1 MILLLRFKK
10 NKVQI
15 MKKIDV
21 RKAGK
26 GDSKFL
32 ALSMLKS
39 SRAAKKI
46 GIFDLI
52 FEVSDN
58 DELLNKLERLLT
70 SDIKTYCHY
79 SNFLI
84 ASIAGEDVGTLCN
97 YEPRIAT
104 KELFDKALEE
114 LGVSEEYEER
124 ASMISHCAFE
134 ADKKTWMLDFLVEKD
149 GYSDLVIIK
158 ELLKKSL
165 LTASLKGYRIVHT
178 MVEIGSADTMMV
190 YKKLGFKIIDEKR
203 CEVFKE
209 NFGRS
214 GVALLEF
221 HL

>member
-1 MILLLRFKK
+1 
-10 NKVQI
+10 
-15 MKKIDV
+15 MKKIEI
-21 RKAGK
+21 RKALS

-39 SRAAKKI
+39 SRAGKRT

-52 FEVSDN
+52 FDIDN
-58 DELLNKLERLLT
+58 KELLLNKLEQLIT
-70 SDIKTYCHY
+70 SEIKTYCHY

-84 ASIAGEDVGTLCN
+84 ASIDGEDVGTLCN

-104 KELFDKALEE
+104 EELLSKALEK
-114 LGVSEEYEER
+114 LGVSEENEEHS
-124 ASMISHCAFE
+124 SMISLCAFQS
-134 ADKKTWMLDFLVEKD
+134 DKRTWMLDFLVEKD

-158 ELLKKSL
+158 ELVKKSL

-178 MVEIGSADTMMV
+178 VVEIGSADIMLV
-190 YKKLGFKIIDEKR
+190 YKKLGFKVINEKK

-209 NFGRS
+209 KFGRS

>member
-1 MILLLRFKK
+1 
-10 NKVQI
+10 

-21 RKAGK
+21 RKAVK

-39 SRAAKKI
+39 SRAGKKI

-52 FEVSDN
+52 FEVDN
-58 DELLNKLERLLT
+58 DDILLEKLEQLIT
-70 SDIKTYCHY
+70 SEVKTYCHY

-84 ASIAGEDVGTLCN
+84 ATIDGKDVGTLCN

-104 KELFDKALEE
+104 SELLTKALEE
-114 LGVSEEYEER
+114 LGVSEKYEER
-124 ASMISHCAFE
+124 ASMISLCAFE
-134 ADKKTWMLDFLVEKD
+134 SDKRTWMLDFLTEQD
-149 GYSDLVIIK
+149 GFGGLVIIK

-178 MVEIGSADTMMV
+178 VVEIGSADIMLV
-190 YKKLGFKIIDEKR
+190 YKKLGFQIIDEKK

>member
-1 MILLLRFKK
+1 
-10 NKVQI
+10 

-21 RKAGK
+21 RKANK
-26 GDSKFL
+26 NDSRFL
-32 ALSMLKS
+32 ALSMLRS
-39 SRAAKKI
+39 SRAGKKI

-52 FEVSDN
+52 FEVSN
-58 DELLNKLERLLT
+58 DDILLDKLEKLT
-70 SDIKTYCHY
+70 TSEIKTYCHY

-84 ASIAGEDVGTLCN
+84 ANIDGKDVGTLCN

-104 KELFDKALEE
+104 AELLSKALED

-124 ASMISHCAFE
+124 ASMISLCAFE
-134 ADKKTWMLDFLVEKD
+134 ADKRTWMLDFLTEQD
-149 GYSDLVIIK
+149 GFGGLVIIK
-158 ELLKKSL
+158 ELVKKSL

-178 MVEIGSADTMMV
+178 VVEIGSVDIMLV
-190 YKKLGFKIIDEKR
+190 YKKLGFQVIDEKK

-209 NFGRS
+209 NFGRT

>member
-1 MILLLRFKK
+1 
-10 NKVQI
+10 

-21 RKAGK
+21 RKASK
-26 GDSKFL
+26 DDSKFL

-39 SRAAKKI
+39 SRAGKKI

-52 FEVSDN
+52 FDVEN
-58 DELLNKLERLLT
+58 DDILLEKLEQLTT

-79 SNFLI
+79 SNFFV
-84 ASIAGEDVGTLCN
+84 ATVDGKNVGTLCN

-104 KELFDKALEE
+104 PELLTKALEE
-114 LGVSEEYEER
+114 LGVSEKYEER
-124 ASMISHCAFE
+124 ASMISLCVFE
-134 ADKKTWMLDFLVEKD
+134 SDKRTWMLDFLTEQD
-149 GYSDLVIIK
+149 GFGGLVIIK

-178 MVEIGSADTMMV
+178 IVEIGSADIMLV
-190 YKKLGFKIIDEKR
+190 YKKLGFKVIDEKK